1 MLFKEELFKRSKSI
15 KRYGPHNIDI
25 ISIIFGTLL
34 GDSHAERRSY
44 KVKKGVILGNT
55 RISFQQEN
63 SNMEYLIWLWNYL
76 SERGYATPIKPKVK
90 TRICKNGVGV
100 LLKSFLDFLKYD
112 AFSYKSRAK
121 YVFL

>member
-1 MLFKEELFKRSKSI
+1 MLFKEELSPQRGNKRSKSI

-44 KVKKGVILGNT
+44 NTINKGRGT

-63 SNMEYLIWLWNYL
+63 SNMEYLIWLWKYL
-76 SERGYATPIKPKVK
+76 SERGYTTPIKPKVK
-90 TRICKNGVGV
+90 TRIGILN
-100 LLKSFLDFLKYD
+100 
-112 AFSYKSRAK
+112 
-121 YVFL
+121 

>member
-1 MLFKEELFKRSKSI
+1 MYYHEVKCHSGVKKYCPKYYNFMLFKRSKAH

-44 KVKKGVILGNT
+44 YTKQDSEKLGAT

-63 SNMEYLIWLWNYL
+63 SNMEYLI
-76 SERGYATPIKPKVK
+76 
-90 TRICKNGVGV
+90 
-100 LLKSFLDFLKYD
+100 
-112 AFSYKSRAK
+112 
-121 YVFL
+121 